1 MLLTPYLFIHS
12 RFTFSTGG
20 GGETGCGGKKEWHA
34 SYHLLSPVTAGNVI
48 LFFLQGVYM
57 IEADSHEPCACH
69 RVHLSGLLRCGDTPV
84 NLHAHQRLSHFT
96 PSGQHTPPRK
106 RWNACHPSMP
116 FHVTRVKRT
125 NQQKGVSLP
134 LLRART
140 AVEIIII
147 NLKKNH
153 AEAAGCQQGDP

>member
-12 RFTFSTGG
+12 RFTFSKRGA
-20 GGETGCGGKKEWHA
+20 GCGGKKEWHA

-84 NLHAHQRLSHFT
+84 NPSRTPTPFT
-96 PSGQHTPPRK
+96 PSGQHTPARK
-106 RWNACHPSMP
+106 RWNACLPSVP

-125 NQQKGVSLP
+125 NQQKRRVVAIV
-134 LLRART
+134 ARSHGGRDNNK
-140 AVEIIII
+140 I
-147 NLKKNH
+147 KKNH